1 MVTSSY
7 VPDTAD
13 LIWLNF
19 SPQAGREQAGRR
31 PAVVLSPA
39 AYNSKSNLA
48 IVCPITNQQKGYPF
62 EVVLPKGLA
71 ISGVIL
77 ADHVRSLDWRER
89 RAEKAGTIPRRV
101 LEEVRDRLARLL
113 GIV

>member
-13 LIWLNF
+13 LIWLDF
-19 SPQAGREQAGRR
+19 SPQAGRVQAGRR

-39 AYNSKSNLA
+39 AYNLRSNLA
-48 IVCPITNQQKGYPF
+48 LVCPITNQQKGYPF

-71 ISGVIL
+71 MRGVIL

-89 RAEKAGTIPRRV
+89 RAEKAGIIPRRWV
-101 LEEVRDRLARLL
+101 EDIRERLAARLGML
-113 GIV
+113 